1 MASRT
6 AKARLITIQEA
17 VNAGCGSSSKCPI
30 WMYNYLSTSAS
41 YNGTV
46 NDTSKV
52 PGGNANAAYWTM
64 TSATG
69 STTAWQIS
77 STGQIVKYAPVTY
90 TDNGVRAVVAVTK
103 GYN

>member
-1 MASRT
+1 MTALESATAGWSNVLSQTYTAGTTRLFSGLSGVTYTGCSAVVANTCTSNTYTLASRT
-6 AKARLITIQEA
+6 A
-17 VNAGCGSSSKCPI
+17 
-30 WMYNYLSTSAS
+30 
-41 YNGTV
+41 
-46 NDTSKV
+46 
-52 PGGNANAAYWTM
+52 
-64 TSATG
+64 ATG